1 MIMVT
6 GANGQ
11 LASLTLHELA
21 EREVPTLGGTRS
33 PANGQRRLDFDD
45 PASLDLGGVS
55 TLVLVSAGYAED
67 DKVITRHQSVLD
79 AAMRAGVSHVVY
91 TSLTGDSDH
100 LGFALAHR
108 ATELLIKASGL
119 GWTIL
124 RNGLYAELFGA
135 LLAWTADGLESAF
148 GDGALA
154 AVARADLAAAAAV
167 VASNPTVH
175 AGKTYDLVGKPIT
188 AANVA
193 EHLRV
198 EHQTIGLGEYRA
210 RLLTD
215 DTLLP
220 FQPPMLV
227 SIATSVR
234 HGLPQQHR
242 PPSGATTRP
251 AAHRPAPRRC
261 GDRGHDAV
269 CRPMTRMVHR
279 NATLHWQVPAQ
290 SRTLAGTMQDRR
302 TENERRVH
310 PGNHRD
316 QAGNQRERGTE

>member
-21 EREVPTLGGTRS
+21 ERHVTALGGSRM
-33 PANGQRRLDFDD
+33 PADGQRRLDFDD
-45 PASLDLGGVS
+45 PACLDLAGVS

-67 DKVITRHQSVLD
+67 DEVIARHQAVLD
-79 AAMRAGVSHVVY
+79 AAVRDGVGHVVY
-91 TSLTGDSDH
+91 TSLAGDGDH

-148 GDGALA
+148 GDGVLA
-154 AVARADLAAAAAV
+154 AVARSDLAAAAAA
-167 VASNPTVH
+167 VACNPTAH
-175 AGKTYDLVGKPIT
+175 AGRTYDLVGEPIT

-193 EHLRV
+193 ENLGV
-198 EHQTIGLGEYRA
+198 EHRTIGLGEYRA
-210 RLLTD
+210 RLLAD

-220 FQPPMLV
+220 FQPPMLA

-234 HGLPQQHR
+234 HGFLSNTGLDLVQLLGR
-242 PPSGATTRP
+242 PLTDSLTVATETAAAMRP
-251 AAHRPAPRRC
+251 DTP
-261 GDRGHDAV
+261 
-269 CRPMTRMVHR
+269 
-279 NATLHWQVPAQ
+279 
-290 SRTLAGTMQDRR
+290 
-302 TENERRVH
+302 
-310 PGNHRD
+310 
-316 QAGNQRERGTE
+316 